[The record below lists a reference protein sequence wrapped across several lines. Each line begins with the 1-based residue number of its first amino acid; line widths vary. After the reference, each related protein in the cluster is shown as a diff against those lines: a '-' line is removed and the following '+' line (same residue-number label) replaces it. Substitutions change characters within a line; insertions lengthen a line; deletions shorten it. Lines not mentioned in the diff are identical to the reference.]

1 MTTPSDKIVEL
12 FQKYRENEIQ
22 IEQLKM
28 QSKQKAVSVEKLS
41 QSLRQ
46 HRDGVLGLNVQH
58 HQLKKVMK
66 TTFEG
71 QIYSITLLFPVI
83 D

>member
-22 IEQLKM
+22 IEQLRM

-46 HRDGVLGLNVQH
+46 HRDCVLGLNVQH

-66 TTFEG
+66 TSF
-71 QIYSITLLFPVI
+71 
-83 D
+83 